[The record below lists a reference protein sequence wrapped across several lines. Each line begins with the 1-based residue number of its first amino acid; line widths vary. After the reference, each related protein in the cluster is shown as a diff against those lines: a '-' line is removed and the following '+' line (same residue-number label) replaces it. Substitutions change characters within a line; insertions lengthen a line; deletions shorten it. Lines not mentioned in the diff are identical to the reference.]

1 MHGYLLLGLLIAAIL
16 FIVFSTVKLKL
27 HPFLALLIAAIGVGL
42 LGGLSAQKT
51 IVSITKGFGDTL
63 GAIGIVIAAGTI
75 IGSLLEKSGGMV
87 VIANRIIKWIGQS
100 RSALAMSI
108 TGAIVSIPVF
118 CDSGFVIL
126 SNLNHSL
133 ASKTKQSLALY
144 AVALSMGLY
153 TTHVF
158 VPPTPGP
165 VAAAGTLSADI
176 GTVIIL
182 GLLVSI
188 PVVFITY
195 LFALYMGKRIFI
207 DPDNAGHVEQSKI
220 QPESKT
226 DQSATNKKPDF
237 ITAILPIL
245 VPVLLIALG
254 SVGELPSKPFGIGLG
269 DEAIEFLGNPTIA
282 LLTGVF
288 FAFIAVRGHETRAYG
303 EWVGEGLKD
312 AGTIILI
319 TGAGGA
325 FGSILQ
331 ATHIGSFLG
340 QSLANWNLG
349 IFLPFI
355 IAAAL
360 KTAQGSSTVAII
372 TTASIMVPLLSVIG
386 LNHGWGPALAT
397 LAIGAGAMTVSHAN
411 DSYFWVVSQF
421 SGMDVSQA
429 YRLQTVGSAAAGISG
444 ICAVFILSFFLI

>member
-1 MHGYLLLGLLIAAIL
+1 VHGYLLLGLLIAAIV
-16 FIVFSTVKLKL
+16 FIIYSTVWLKL
-27 HPFLALLIAAIGVGL
+27 HPFLALLIAAFGVGL
-42 LGGLSAQKT
+42 LSGLPAQKT
-51 IVSITKGFGDTL
+51 ITSITKGFGDTL

-75 IGSLLEKSGGMV
+75 IGSLLEKSGGMI
-87 VIANRIIKWIGQS
+87 VIANKVIHWIGQA

-126 SNLNHSL
+126 STLNRSL
-133 ASKTKQSLALY
+133 ASKTRQSLAIY
-144 AVALSMGLY
+144 ATALSMGLY

-165 VAAAGTLSADI
+165 IAAAGTLHADI
-176 GTVIIL
+176 GSVILL
-182 GLLVSI
+182 GLLVTI
-188 PVVFITY
+188 PVIFITY
-195 LFALYMGKRIFI
+195 LFALFMGRRVFI
-207 DPDNAGHVEQSKI
+207 DPGDIE
-220 QPESKT
+220 PT
-226 DQSATNKKPDF
+226 DQSDTEEPQPADSERPGF
-237 ITAILPIL
+237 IMAILPIV
-245 VPVLLIALG
+245 VPVFLIAIG
-254 SVGELPSKPFGIGLG
+254 SIGALPSKPFGTGIAETITG
-269 DEAIEFLGNPTIA
+269 FLGNPTVA
-282 LLTGVF
+282 LLIGVF
-288 FAFIAVRGHETRAYG
+288 FAFLTVSGHGKQAYG
-303 EWVGEGLKD
+303 EWVGEGLKS

-331 ATHIGSFLG
+331 ATHIGGFLG

-349 IFLPFI
+349 IFLPFVI
-355 IAAAL
+355 GAAL

-386 LNHGWGPALAT
+386 MAHGLGPVLVT

-429 YRLQTVGSAAAGISG
+429 YRLQTVGSAVAGVTG
-444 ICAVFILSFFLI
+444 ICAVFVLSWIFM